1 MTTIKKLITILLVV
15 TLVYTKTFLVK
26 TKGKKILRDTEDKEV
41 NQLTNEG
48 ISKCIENKIELL
60 QN

>member
-1 MTTIKKLITILLVV
+1 MKLITILLVV

-41 NQLTNEG
+41 NQITNKG
-48 ISKCIENKIELL
+48 ISKCIENKMRIV
-60 QN
+60 N

>member
-26 TKGKKILRDTEDKEV
+26 TKGKKILRDTEDNKV
-41 NQLTNEG
+41 NHLTNEG
-48 ISKCIENKIELL
+48 ISKCNEN
-60 QN
+60 